1 MALINRQV
9 YVNDGGGRSTSTT
22 YKPSVTPTVKPTT
35 STVNT
40 LTKNT
45 GSSNSAL
52 ARASQTA
59 LNTINSA
66 NNKQT
71 AKGNQAIQQASQRL
85 SQQAVSNA
93 QKGVVQQPVAK
104 LGQSASVNPPT
115 PRVVGAE
122 TPQISNNW
130 TATPVTNNNNNQI
143 VNTGSSA
150 KTYTAPAFVETEPTY
165 STPVASSNNTS
176 TVSQEQ
182 KNVDDTVDK
191 IKKLLEEQK
200 RQADAY
206 YKTMYEQQLSSD
218 KEEWENARNQINRNY
233 VRTNRYLN
241 NMYGDAISGVGLSNR
256 ARNYANWNNNLASN
270 QRNYDNNVA
279 SALAQYNNNL
289 ANTANTL
296 SQGWYNYVLPIYSNR
311 EQNANNMDYQRWAY
325 EQNLNNRRQMNLDD
339 LDYRKYLAT
348 LGLR

>member
-9 YVNDGGGRSTSTT
+9 YVNDGGGRSTSSTT
-22 YKPSVTPTVKPTT
+22 KPSVTPTVKPTT
-35 STVNT
+35 PKTT
-40 LTKNT
+40 TTKT
-45 GSSNSAL
+45 TTTDPGL
-52 ARASQTA
+52 AWA
-59 LNTINSA
+59 
-66 NNKQT
+66 
-71 AKGNQAIQQASQRL
+71 QQRF
-85 SQQAVSNA
+85 A
-93 QKGVVQQPVAK
+93 QKTAEIAKNPVPVVQQPVAR
-104 LGQSASVNPPT
+104 LGTTAQTNPPT
-115 PRVVGAE
+115 PRIKGAD
-122 TPQISNNW
+122 TPQILNNW
-130 TATPVTNNNNNQI
+130 TATPVTNNNDNNDG
-143 VNTGSSA
+143 NNYTP
-150 KTYTAPAFVETEPTY
+150 KTYQAPAFVEAEPTY
-165 STPVASSNNTS
+165 SAPVATSNNTS

-191 IKKLLEEQK
+191 IKELLEEQK

>member
-22 YKPSVTPTVKPTT
+22 TKPKS
-35 STVNT
+35 S
-40 LTKNT
+40 T
-45 GSSNSAL
+45 GSTQNKKVTTNNTNAYYSSSVNPNYNYSVSSSKSTSAPKTTTNQAL
-52 ARASQTA
+52 AEAR
-59 LNTINSA
+59 
-66 NNKQT
+66 
-71 AKGNQAIQQASQRL
+71 QRF
-85 SQQAVSNA
+85 A
-93 QKGVVQQPVAK
+93 QKTAEIAKNPVPVVQQPVAR
-104 LGQSASVNPPT
+104 LGTTAQTNPPT
-115 PRVVGAE
+115 PRIKGAD
-122 TPQISNNW
+122 TPQILNNW
-130 TATPVTNNNNNQI
+130 TATPVTNNNNND
-143 VNTGSSA
+143 NNNGNNYTP
-150 KTYTAPAFVETEPTY
+150 KTYQAPAFVEAEPTY
-165 STPVASSNNTS
+165 SAPVATSNNTS
-176 TVSQEQ
+176 TVTQEQ

-191 IKKLLEEQK
+191 IKELLEEQK

-256 ARNYANWNNNLASN
+256 ARNYANWNNNLSEN